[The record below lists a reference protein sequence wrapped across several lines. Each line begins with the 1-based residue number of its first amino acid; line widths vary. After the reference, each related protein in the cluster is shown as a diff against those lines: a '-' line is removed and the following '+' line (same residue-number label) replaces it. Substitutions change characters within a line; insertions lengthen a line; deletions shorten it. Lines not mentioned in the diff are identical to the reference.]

1 MILSLGLIDCV
12 DDIGF
17 HRSAFFD
24 GPFFGFRLT
33 THSKVSSMADWSVKA

>member
-24 GPFFGFRLT
+24 GPFWLSPNNSF
-33 THSKVSSMADWSVKA
+33 